1 MTRTSLW
8 RSAEESCPV
17 ISTSSHAQARIAF
30 HFGAMCVLQI
40 AQPVIAARLGDE
52 VSRALGML
60 HAELEQFM
68 KSHAV
73 AIQ

>member
-1 MTRTSLW
+1 
-8 RSAEESCPV
+8 
-17 ISTSSHAQARIAF
+17 
-30 HFGAMCVLQI
+30 MCVLQI
-40 AQPVIAARLGDE
+40 AQPVIAARLGEE

-68 KSHAV
+68 KSHAI